1 MSERREKKRRY
12 NLRLM
17 RIADFDKWLNREPP
31 MWRLFAWRRW
41 KRERPAWM
49 AEEGET

>member
-17 RIADFDKWLNREPP
+17 RIADFDKWLNREPS